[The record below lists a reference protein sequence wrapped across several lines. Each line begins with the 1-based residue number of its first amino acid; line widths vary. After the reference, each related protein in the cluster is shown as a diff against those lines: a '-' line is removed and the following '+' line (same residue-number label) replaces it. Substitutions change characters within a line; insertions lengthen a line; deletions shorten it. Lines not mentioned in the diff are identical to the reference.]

1 MANVMCIN
9 INADEDIQYT
19 LKGISKSDTG
29 VYNFISD
36 NRKSLI
42 NIACKMIDDISN
54 TMHTNNKSFDLEK
67 IKALL
72 SEVYRD
78 ITSDCDTDDYSY
90 ELNYDDFSISLK
102 ISSIRVFFVDANVI
116 QIKEE

>member
-1 MANVMCIN
+1 MANAMCIN
-9 INADEDIQYT
+9 IDADKDIQYT
-19 LKGISKSDTG
+19 LKSMSKSDTG

-42 NIACKMIDDISN
+42 NVACEMIENINS
-54 TMHTNNKSFDLEK
+54 TIHTNNKSLDLVK

-72 SEVYRD
+72 SGAYRD
-78 ITSDCDTDDYSY
+78 ISSQSDDDYSY

-102 ISSIRVFFVDANVI
+102 FSSIRVFLLMI
-116 QIKEE
+116 MLYKLRR

>member
-19 LKGISKSDTG
+19 LNNVKKSDTG

-42 NIACKMIDDISN
+42 NIACEMIENINN
-54 TMHTNNKSFDLEK
+54 TIHTNNKSLDLEK
-67 IKALL
+67 IKAWL
-72 SEVYRD
+72 SEAYRD
-78 ITSDCDTDDYSY
+78 ILSDCDTDDYSY

-102 ISSIRVFFVDANVI
+102 ISSIRVFFVDDNVI